1 MAKLG
6 TWNDYTQRMFSRWSL
21 PASLVAALFVLGCAE
36 PPHKE
41 MDQAQGAIDA
51 ARAAGAE
58 QYAGDEYT
66 AALDAL
72 KRAHDAVAQSDYRLA
87 LNNALDSRERAQ
99 NAARQ
104 AADGKAQVRAEVER
118 HQAEVTSLMPVV
130 RARVDI
136 ARKTRAP
143 RPVLTSATQALASI
157 EADVQKAGEAVKAGD
172 YLAARPLLRDIR
184 GRIGKTITDLDQA
197 TTTQSTRRRR

>member
-1 MAKLG
+1 ML
-6 TWNDYTQRMFSRWSL
+6 RRWSL
-21 PASLVAALFVLGCAE
+21 PACVVAALVVLGCAE

-58 QYAGDEYT
+58 QYAAEEY
-66 AALDAL
+66 AAAVDAL
-72 KRAHDAVAQSDYRLA
+72 KRSHDAVGQSDYRLA

-104 AADGKAQVRAEVER
+104 AADGKAQTRAEVER
-118 HQAEVTSLMPVV
+118 TQAEVSNLLTVV
-130 RARVDI
+130 RARIEV

-143 RPVLTSATQALASI
+143 RRVVNAATEALASI

-172 YLAARPLLRDIR
+172 YLGARPLLREIR
-184 GRIGKTITDLDQA
+184 ARIGKTITDLDQA
-197 TTTQSTRRRR
+197 TTTQTPRRRR

>member
-1 MAKLG
+1 
-6 TWNDYTQRMFSRWSL
+6 
-21 PASLVAALFVLGCAE
+21 
-36 PPHKE
+36 

-58 QYAGDEYT
+58 QYAREEYT
-66 AALDAL
+66 AAVDAL
-72 KRAHDAVAQSDYRLA
+72 KRAHDAVGQSDYRLA

-104 AADGKAQVRAEVER
+104 AADGKAQARGEVER
-118 HQAEVTSLMPVV
+118 TQAEVSNLLTVV
-130 RARVDI
+130 RGRIEV

-143 RPVLTSATQALASI
+143 RRVINAATQGLALI

-172 YLAARPLLRDIR
+172 YLTVRPLLRDIR
-184 GRIGKTITDLDQA
+184 GRIVKTISDLDQA
-197 TTTQSTRRRR
+197 TTSQSPRRRR